1 MRAFTHALYLSHF
14 THVAIAA
21 LTEPKSSPDLCVKSC
36 ESSLQSLRY
45 VDVSPA
51 ASAPQQVCQS
61 RLSLSSRYLCLS
73 LNCGKDTRDLA
84 LRQLNTTCYESLG
97 SSIPAFRTI
106 FTDEEVAGLKRI
118 NKDDSFNSENPLNS
132 IVIPSSELFSAWFDT
147 LDASE
152 YARRYHYLYGIGVMV
167 FWVVVALLG
176 ASYKVYLAIS
186 RMYCSQ
192 NRFASVGI
200 RTQTSSWFKRNVAIP
215 ATFGYRCAQNVWWA
229 TIPPRVQAITL
240 LIFLLMNIIFN
251 IHGYRIIDESLYFS
265 TPTKQV
271 LRYVSD
277 RTGIISFAN
286 FPFIW
291 LFGMRNNVALW
302 LTGWD
307 FGTYNN
313 FHRWCARI
321 STVEAVMH
329 SVLYT
334 VLIFMNGGLTYY
346 TWWFTMWFWNAGQ
359 MATVFMCALLILS
372 VYWIRRQF
380 YEAFLVI
387 HIGLSILIL
396 FTLLGHVSI
405 FNGEYDAL
413 FWVPAIIWVFD
424 RMMRLL
430 RIIIFNPG
438 HWSTTALASYNNSA
452 NIIRLTVPIGS
463 SLYKPQAG
471 NYFFLSILDDSNSW
485 ESHPFTVA
493 SISDEMPQKIE
504 VSEESSPLLGPLM
517 TAPETNSHC
526 VTLEA
531 RKEHMAFL
539 IRPYDGFTMRL
550 RDMLADEEADPK
562 PLRILVDGPYGHTQ
576 RLHEYHRVIFIAGGS
591 GVVVALSYLTSL
603 CRNMKKPTKID
614 LYWAVRESAF
624 AKDILSSYMLS
635 TEIKAAI
642 DSDKLSLQLYMP
654 FSSQIESFD
663 LGSLPSRMQQH
674 VGRLDIGSVITSAAR
689 DTRAGNLAVVA
700 CGPAKMADDSRL
712 AVVNALKRG
721 NHQIDYY
728 EESFIW

>member
-1 MRAFTHALYLSHF
+1 MRAFTHALFLSYF
-14 THVAIAA
+14 TYVAVAT
-21 LTEPKSSPDLCVKSC
+21 LSEPKSSPGLCVKSC

-45 VDVSPA
+45 IDASA
-51 ASAPQQVCQS
+51 EASAPQQACQS
-61 RLSLSSRYLCLS
+61 RLSLSSTYLCLG
-73 LNCGKDTRDLA
+73 LNCGKETRDRA
-84 LRQLNTTCYESLG
+84 LRQLNTTCYDSFG
-97 SSIPAFRTI
+97 SSIPSFKTG
-106 FTDEEVAGLKRI
+106 FTDEEIAGLKRI
-118 NKDDSFNSENPLNS
+118 NKNDSFNHENPLNGV
-132 IVIPSSELFSAWFDT
+132 VIPSPELFSAWFNT

-152 YARRYHYLYGIGVMV
+152 YARRHHYLYGIGVMV
-167 FWVVVALLG
+167 FWIVVALLG
-176 ASYKVYLAIS
+176 ASYKVYLAIF
-186 RMYCSQ
+186 RMYRSQ
-192 NRFASVGI
+192 DRFTSVGI

-229 TIPPRVQAITL
+229 TIPPRIQTITL
-240 LIFLLMNIIFN
+240 IIFFLMNAIFS

-321 STVEAVMH
+321 STIEAVIH

-334 VLIFMNGGLTYY
+334 VLIFMDGGITYY
-346 TWWFTMWFWNAGQ
+346 AWWFTMWFWNAGQ

-372 VYWIRRQF
+372 VYWIRRRF
-380 YEAFLVI
+380 YETFLVI
-387 HIGLSILIL
+387 HIGLSILL
-396 FTLLGHVSI
+396 LLTMLGHVSI

-413 FWVPAIIWVFD
+413 FWAPAIIWVFD
-424 RMMRLL
+424 RIMRVL
-430 RIIIFNPG
+430 RIIMFNPG
-438 HWSTTALASYNNSA
+438 HWSTVALASYNDSA
-452 NIIRLTVPIGS
+452 NIIRLAVPIGS
-463 SLYKPQAG
+463 ALYKPRAG

-493 SISDEMPQKIE
+493 SISDEMPQKME
-504 VSEESSPLLGPLM
+504 VSEESLPLLGSIM
-517 TAPETNSHC
+517 TTPETNSQYT
-526 VTLEA
+526 TLEA
-531 RKEHMAFL
+531 TNEHMTFL
-539 IRPYDGFTMRL
+539 IRPYNGFTMRL
-550 RDMLADEEADPK
+550 RDMLANEEANPK

-576 RLHEYHRVIFIAGGS
+576 KLHEYHRVIFIAGGS
-591 GVVVALSYLTSL
+591 GIVVALSYLTSL
-603 CRNMKKPTKID
+603 FKEIKTPAKID

-624 AKDILSSYMLS
+624 AKDILSLYLLS
-635 TEIKAAI
+635 KGVKQAI
-642 DSDKLSLQLYMP
+642 ETGKLSLQLYT
-654 FSSQIESFD
+654 SSQLEGLYID
-663 LGSLPSRMQQH
+663 SLPSQVQHH
-674 VGRLDIGSVITSAAR
+674 VGRLDIGLVITSAAR

-700 CGPAKMADDSRL
+700 CGPAKMEDDSRL
-712 AVVNALKRG
+712 AVVHALKEG
-721 NHQIDYY
+721 NHRIDYY